1 MIDLLVVGSGYGGSV
16 VAARLAPHRS
26 VLLVERGQRWSSGE
40 FPRSVGGLGQAYMH
54 RGNPLGLWA
63 MRFGAGTGTAFAS
76 AFGGSSVVN
85 YGITSKPEPHV
96 FSDWPVSAAELEPAF
111 ESAYSVLAP
120 TPHPRA
126 DELGDK
132 AFLDIVEPGRRVD
145 VENTIDWDRCNDCGR
160 CVPGCNEGAKRS
172 LDTTYLRMATL
183 AGAQVRVRTSV
194 TTIAPAP
201 GGGYRV
207 LLRPTTSQRT
217 EVVYAKEVVLA
228 AGTLGT
234 LDILHRS
241 RDVLPVGPM
250 LGKRMGMNGDGLA
263 FLYDTRHRLSSH
275 SGAPISTS
283 VRIPFEGPDGEPRT
297 LMVMSG
303 RVPMAAMHFSGAA
316 LAILGEAIKD
326 EGGWSRE
333 VSWRR
338 RLLDLAKVD
347 EHGALSR
354 SFMYKLDG
362 QDRAAGEARFGD
374 EGTAIDWADYMDD
387 PVMRF
392 AEQRL
397 TEWAK
402 VVGGTVIPNIARLP
416 GMRSF
421 SVHPLGGCRMGE
433 GLDDGVVDRFGRV
446 FDPRGGVHE
455 GLRIADG
462 SILAGS
468 LGVPPSLTISALAE
482 RIAEDMTH

>member
-1 MIDLLVVGSGYGGSV
+1 MFDVLVIGSGYGGSV
-16 VAARLAPHRS
+16 VAARLAKHRR
-26 VLLVERGQRWSSGE
+26 VLLVERGRRWDSGD
-40 FPRSVGGLGQAYMH
+40 FPASAAGLGRTYM
-54 RGNPLGLWA
+54 RRSNPLGLWA

-96 FSDWPVSAAELEPAF
+96 FSGWAVSAAELEPAF
-111 ESAYSVLAP
+111 ERAYSVLAP
-120 TPHPRA
+120 TASPRA
-126 DELGDK
+126 DALGDK
-132 AFLDIVEPGRRVD
+132 EFLDLVEPGRRVD
-145 VENTIDWDRCNDCGR
+145 IENTIDWDRCNDCGR

-172 LDTTYLRMATL
+172 LDTTYLSML
-183 AGAQVRVRTSV
+183 DGAEVRIRTSV
-194 TTIAPAP
+194 ESIAPVAD
-201 GGGYRV
+201 GGYRV
-207 LLRPTTSQRT
+207 LLRPT
-217 EVVYAKEVVLA
+217 EGGHPEAVLAKEVVLA

-234 LDILHRS
+234 LDVLRRS
-241 RDVLPVGPM
+241 GDALPVGPM
-250 LGKRMGMNGDGLA
+250 FGKRMGMNGDGLA
-263 FLYDTRHRLSSH
+263 FLYDTEHRLSSH

-283 VRIPFEGPDGEPRT
+283 VRIPFESPEGEPRT

-303 RVPMAAMHFSGAA
+303 RVPMAAMRFSGAA
-316 LAILGEAIKD
+316 LTILAETIR
-326 EGGWSRE
+326 ERGGWFRE

-338 RLLDLAKVD
+338 RLLDLVKVD
-347 EHGALSR
+347 ERGALSR

-362 QDRAAGEARFGD
+362 QDSAAGEARFGD
-374 EGTAIDWADYMDD
+374 DGAAIDWADYIDD

-397 TEWAK
+397 REWAK
-402 VVGGTVIPNIARLP
+402 LVGGTVVPNVARLP

-433 GLDDGVVDRFGRV
+433 SLDDGVVDRFGRV
-446 FDPRGGVHE
+446 FAPGGGVYE

-482 RIAEDMTH
+482 HIAADMLR